1 VFKRL
6 FWLTIG
12 VVAGFTGSVWLQK
25 RVKQTVDRFAPRFA
39 PESVQ
44 ADVKAAVQEGR
55 SAMRAREDE
64 LRTRYSP
71 HAPRQSPNG
80 RSRAH
85 R

>member
-6 FWLTIG
+6 FWLTVG

-25 RVKQTVDRFAPRFA
+25 RVKQTVDRFAP
-39 PESVQ
+39 ENVQ
-44 ADVKAAVQEGR
+44 ADVIAAVQEGR

>member
-6 FWLTIG
+6 FWLTVGI
-12 VVAGFTGSVWLQK
+12 VAGFTGSVWLQK
-25 RVKQTVDRFAPRFA
+25 RVKQTVDRFA